1 MTLKV
6 IQIGRLNEIFVQLTM
21 LRLPPKKAY
30 ALYSISKTIGE
41 KFEFVAN
48 EQRKLVEEYGVSVSP
63 EGYFN
68 FEENPEKGAEF
79 MAKLQELNDMEIDL
93 DINPVIL
100 TENDTQGFTLTMAQV
115 AALEGVV
122 SFE

>member
-79 MAKLQELNDMEIDL
+79 MAKLQELNEMEIDL

-100 TENDTQGFTLTMAQV
+100 TENDTRGFTLTMAQV
-115 AALEGVV
+115 AALEGIV